1 MNRHAFSVFLEKQ
14 QVDEVLGKAAAVA
27 ARSMTKGKAGAKL
40 GAAYSP
46 GGLTRAMARKREL
59 AKAQAPE
66 LKAKIQTLKGKAAGD
81 PAKMAALRKSID
93 TTKKQITNPAKVS
106 GPRGDLRRSRLAQ
119 AEKLRS
125 QGGKGNL
132 LDRAKSAIGK
142 LDTPQNRERLKAAGK
157 AGVEYFRTGGIS
169 GRFNQDH
176 AERGSGSG
184 TNYQSQL
191 GALSGG
197 ASRQVR
203 QARERSAQQSPEN
216 GGSPLN
222 DLRGLQ
228 PSEKQDVTGSA
239 GPVQKRTVKITQQAI
254 PRETKGPKGTSAVS

>member
-1 MNRHAFSVFLEKQ
+1 MNTYAFNVFLEKT
-14 QVDEVLGKAAAVA
+14 QVNEVLGKAAAVA
-27 ARSMTKGKAGAKL
+27 TRLAVKSKAGAKL
-40 GAAYSP
+40 GAASRS
-46 GGLTRAMARKREL
+46 GGLTRSMARKRDL
-59 AKAQAPE
+59 ARSQAPE
-66 LKAKIQTLKGKAAGD
+66 LEAKIKTLKGKAAGD
-81 PAKMAALRKSID
+81 PVKMAALRKSID
-93 TTKKQITNPAKVS
+93 TTKRQITNPAKVA
-106 GPRGDLRRSRLAQ
+106 GPRGDLRRDRLAQ

-125 QGGKGNL
+125 RGGKGNL

-176 AERGSGSG
+176 ADRGSGSG

-191 GALSGG
+191 GAMGGG

-203 QARERSAQQSPEN
+203 QARERSAQRSQAD
-216 GGSPLN
+216 

-239 GPVQKRTVKITQQAI
+239 GPVQRRTIKTTQQAI
-254 PRETKGPKGTSAVS
+254 PEKRRAPRELLLFHK